1 MQTCIA
7 TVLEGKRK
15 RQKCQ
20 FPPSEN
26 SFCNRHQRNYA
37 YSQLV
42 KDNKIP
48 CRFFFRGCNT
58 IVQTQGACERCKSK
72 LSKKTIQCSHDMCKF
87 KTTGDTYCKKHSR
100 DIYRDE
106 EKEKK
111 IKYCDIDRG
120 CFTLCKDGYTK
131 CDVCRDKSYSRE
143 KELREE
149 LIKTHNAIATMTT
162 SKTQV
167 CINCGKD
174 YEQFQTRYNKPSK
187 ICKTCNN
194 YNTVQDNKR
203 IGRIRNYRNERYRN
217 ISQFYKD
224 YILSAKNRNYTMA
237 LEFNDFKTMVL
248 SECYYCQYIKEGEV
262 NGIDRLNNSI
272 GYEKDNC
279 VPCCETCNMM
289 KHTFHP
295 IFFIE
300 LSRIISG
307 FETPSSDFYIK
318 WKQYYISR
326 PRCYSKYKKHAEVT
340 RNLPFHITK
349 EEWTNLI
356 EQPCYLCGFQSDE
369 GIGLDRVDSTKREY
383 TLDNVKPCC
392 YTCNIVKKDFTFKQL
407 QEQATLISCIWTD
420 TPSLESIP
428 I

>member
-7 TVLEGKRK
+7 TILEGKR
-15 RQKCQ
+15 RGQKCQ
-20 FPPSEN
+20 FPSSEN
-26 SFCNRHQRNYA
+26 SFCNRHQRHYS
-37 YSQLV
+37 YSQLI
-42 KDNKIP
+42 KENKIP

-58 IVQTQGACERCKSK
+58 IVQIQGACEACKLK
-72 LSKKTIQCSHDMCKF
+72 LSKKTIHCSHNKCKF
-87 KTTGDTYCKKHSR
+87 KTTGDKYCKKHSR
-100 DIYRDE
+100 DVYREE

-120 CFTLCKDGYTK
+120 CFKLCKDGYTK
-131 CDVCRDKSYSRE
+131 CNSCREKSYSRE
-143 KELREE
+143 KELREQ

-162 SKTQV
+162 STTQV

-194 YNTVQDNKR
+194 HNTTQDNKR

-224 YILSAKNRNYTMA
+224 YILSARNRNYTIG

-248 SECYYCQYIKEGEV
+248 SECYYCQYIKEDEV
-262 NGIDRLNNSI
+262 NGIDRLDNTI

-300 LSRIISG
+300 LCRIISG
-307 FETPSSDFYIK
+307 FETPSTDFYTK

-326 PRCYSKYKKHAEVT
+326 PRCYSKYKKHAEIT
-340 RNLPFHITK
+340 RNLPFHITTD
-349 EEWTNLI
+349 EWTILI
-356 EQPCYLCGFQSDE
+356 RQPCYLCGFQSKQ
-369 GIGLDRVDSTKREY
+369 GIGLDRIDSTKREY

-392 YTCNIVKKDFTFKQL
+392 YTCNVVKKDFTFQQL

-420 TPSLESIP
+420 TTSLESIP